1 LAWVSGAVAA
11 ALAVVPVG
19 AAFAVGGGGSAR
31 VSAAADDPDSTVED
45 YRYPDADKIL
55 NDFKVK
61 LISGDGHIVF
71 ADCAKSPA
79 SGDIGFIKVRTTE
92 EIGQKKVICF
102 EVRGDHGLLNMEVPA
117 VYEIRG
123 DGLRPGKGHQGTADI
138 TTDSGTH
145 TTVKLNPAGN
155 TAVGIGVDS
164 DNEPTTLLQLKITS

>member
-1 LAWVSGAVAA
+1 MRLGFDRGIEGPGERIVLGIRARQLAWVSGAVAA

-92 EIGQKKVICF
+92 EI
-102 EVRGDHGLLNMEVPA
+102 
-117 VYEIRG
+117 
-123 DGLRPGKGHQGTADI
+123 
-138 TTDSGTH
+138 
-145 TTVKLNPAGN
+145 
-155 TAVGIGVDS
+155 
-164 DNEPTTLLQLKITS
+164 